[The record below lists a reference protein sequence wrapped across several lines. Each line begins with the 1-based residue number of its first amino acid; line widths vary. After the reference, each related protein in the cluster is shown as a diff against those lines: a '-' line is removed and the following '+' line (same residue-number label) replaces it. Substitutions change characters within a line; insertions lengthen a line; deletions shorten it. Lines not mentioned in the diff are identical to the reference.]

1 MNLPIITDDNCH
13 GSFVMDG
20 TGSAAASAR
29 RCGHWTESNS
39 ARRLEAQ
46 EFKMIATLEQ
56 ATTADLVRSQ
66 TTIASLDR
74 VNKNYGSVRA
84 LAGVDF
90 RVHAGEVVALLGP
103 NGAGKTTAV
112 KLLLGLLQPNAG
124 KVRVFGGNP
133 TNPENRMRTGA
144 MLQVGRVPETLR
156 VREHIDLF
164 SSYYQK
170 PMPSAEVLAIAG
182 LEQLSDRKFGE
193 LSGGQKQ
200 RVLFALAIC
209 GDPDLLFLDE
219 PTVGLDVE
227 ARRMLW
233 DEIRHL
239 VRRGKTVLLTTH
251 YLQEADALAD
261 RIAVI
266 NKGEIIA
273 EGTPAEIK
281 AETAG
286 KRIRCITSISLETL
300 RQIRGVTEVN
310 EDREAVEI
318 HTGEAEPVLRE
329 LLARDANLSGL
340 EVTSAGLEEAFLAL
354 TQDTTKNGSRSN

>member
-1 MNLPIITDDNCH
+1 M
-13 GSFVMDG
+13 
-20 TGSAAASAR
+20 SAA
-29 RCGHWTESNS
+29 
-39 ARRLEAQ
+39 
-46 EFKMIATLEQ
+46 LEQ
-56 ATTADLVRSQ
+56 IHAAEFPGLSPVV
-66 TTIASLDR
+66 ASLER
-74 VNKNYGSVRA
+74 INKNYGPVRA
-84 LAGVDF
+84 LNGVDF
-90 RVHAGEVVALLGP
+90 RVRAGEVVALLGP

-124 KVRVFGGNP
+124 KVRVFGGDP

-164 SSYYQK
+164 SSYYEK
-170 PMPSAEVLAIAG
+170 PMTLLEALSIAG
-182 LEQLSDRKFGE
+182 LEKLKDRKFSD

-200 RVLFALAIC
+200 RVLFALAVC

-233 DEIRHL
+233 EEIRQL

-261 RIAVI
+261 RVAVI

-281 AETAG
+281 AQTAG
-286 KRIRCITSISLETL
+286 KKIRCITTLSLGEL
-300 RQIRGVTEVN
+300 RQIAGVTEVT

-318 HTGEAEPVLRE
+318 HTAEAEPVLRE
-329 LLARDANLSGL
+329 LLARDRSLSGL
-340 EVTSAGLEEAFLAL
+340 EVASAGLEEAFLAL
-354 TQDTTKNGSRSN
+354 TQESTKNGKLD

>member
-1 MNLPIITDDNCH
+1 M
-13 GSFVMDG
+13 
-20 TGSAAASAR
+20 SAALPQIYPAEIPGLR
-29 RCGHWTESNS
+29 T
-39 ARRLEAQ
+39 
-46 EFKMIATLEQ
+46 
-56 ATTADLVRSQ
+56 VV
-66 TTIASLDR
+66 ASLER
-74 VNKNYGSVRA
+74 VNKNYGPVRA
-84 LAGVDF
+84 LNGVDF
-90 RVHAGEVVALLGP
+90 RVRAGEVVALLGP

-112 KLLLGLLQPNAG
+112 KLLLGLLQPNSG
-124 KVRVFGGNP
+124 KVRVFGGDP
-133 TNPENRMRTGA
+133 TNPANRMRTGA

-156 VREHIDLF
+156 VHEHIDLF
-164 SSYYQK
+164 STYYEK
-170 PMPSAEVLAIAG
+170 PMAQADVLALVG
-182 LEQLSDRKFGE
+182 LEKLKDRRFGD

-233 DEIRHL
+233 EEIRQL

-266 NKGEIIA
+266 NKGQIIA
-273 EGTPAEIK
+273 QGTPSEIK
-281 AETAG
+281 AQTAG
-286 KRIRCITSISLETL
+286 KKIRCITNLALSQL
-300 RQIRGVTEVN
+300 RQIAGVTEVR

-318 HTGEAEPVLRE
+318 HTAQPEPVLRE
-329 LLARDANLSGL
+329 LLARDAALSEL

-354 TQDTTKNGSRSN
+354 TQESAKNGNSN

>member
-1 MNLPIITDDNCH
+1 MQSPR
-13 GSFVMDG
+13 G
-20 TGSAAASAR
+20 TRLLQEPLDAAEGLKMSAA
-29 RCGHWTESNS
+29 
-39 ARRLEAQ
+39 
-46 EFKMIATLEQ
+46 LEQ
-56 ATTADLVRSQ
+56 IHGVQLPGLSPVV
-66 TTIASLDR
+66 ASLER
-74 VNKNYGSVRA
+74 VNKNYGAVRA
-84 LAGVDF
+84 LNGVDF
-90 RVHAGEVVALLGP
+90 RVRAGEVVALLGP

-124 KVRVFGGNP
+124 KVRVFRGDP

-164 SSYYQK
+164 STYYEK
-170 PMPSAEVLAIAG
+170 PMGLAEVLSVAG
-182 LEQLSDRKFGE
+182 LENLKNRKFGD

-233 DEIRHL
+233 DQIRQL

-261 RIAVI
+261 RVAVI

-273 EGTPAEIK
+273 EGTPGEIK
-281 AETAG
+281 AQTAG
-286 KRIRCITSISLETL
+286 KKIRCITSVSLGEL
-300 RQIRGVTEVN
+300 RRIAGVTEVR

-318 HTGEAEPVLRE
+318 HTAEAEPVLRE
-329 LLARDANLSGL
+329 LFARDASVSGL

-354 TQDTTKNGSRSN
+354 TQEASKNGDSH